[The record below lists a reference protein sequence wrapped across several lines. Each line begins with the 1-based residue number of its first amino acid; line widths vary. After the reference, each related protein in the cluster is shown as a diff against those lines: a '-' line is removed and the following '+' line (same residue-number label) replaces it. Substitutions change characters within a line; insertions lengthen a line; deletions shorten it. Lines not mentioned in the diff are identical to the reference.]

1 VCIGIRYQ
9 KGRFFLELR
18 VCKPLKNLTR
28 VSKIAR
34 VHLTQC
40 CNLCYYF
47 IRVVSSLKLG
57 EAYDDRRNPVSHIE
71 RWGFIFSQMPISN
84 YDANGLLVVK

>member
-1 VCIGIRYQ
+1 
-9 KGRFFLELR
+9 
-18 VCKPLKNLTR
+18 LKNLRR

-40 CNLCYYF
+40 CNLCYGF
-47 IRVVSSLKLG
+47 IRVVSSLKIG

-71 RWGFIFSQMPISN
+71 RWGFIFSQMPIITT
-84 YDANGLLVVK
+84 AAKVHILVIYLHNS